1 VVGDREAANSVRREK
16 ENQCKAG
23 MCNYHPPGGI
33 LKGGLFFLVSQGV
46 QFLMCFAG
54 QAMNEGE
61 TLRWLN
67 EGLKAMWPICMEK
80 FASQHF
86 FKPMAPWFLNKYKPK
101 FVVRCLQNIMG
112 LIQIMAAG
120 SSFLSKKLK
129 VFSPKDSHVAVN
141 GQLWR
146 SYS

>member
-1 VVGDREAANSVRREK
+1 MVGDREAANSVRREK

-23 MCNYHPPGGI
+23 MCSYRLTRRI
-33 LKGGLFFLVSQGV
+33 LKGGFFFSGSHGV
-46 QFLMCFAG
+46 QFLMWFAC
-54 QAMNEGE
+54 QTMNEGE

-101 FVVRCLQNIMG
+101 FVVRW
-112 LIQIMAAG
+112 A
-120 SSFLSKKLK
+120 
-129 VFSPKDSHVAVN
+129 
-141 GQLWR
+141 
-146 SYS
+146 